1 MGKHYTFHSSVER
14 ISKDKQEGVLGKDS
28 RPVTSENVLNWGDDR
43 TADSLSRVFFACFNS
58 IDHQIVSNLTF
69 PLAPGTVTE

>member
-14 ISKDKQEGVLGKDS
+14 ISSKDKQEGVLGKDS

-43 TADSLSRVFFACFNS
+43 TADSESL
-58 IDHQIVSNLTF
+58 
-69 PLAPGTVTE
+69 